1 MWTGFAETGVANTVL
16 RVASLNWA
24 VIIKASAVTRTEGI
38 RISRKYQEPVNQVIV
53 RFLTS
58 SFRVAAILLFANAI
72 GANAQSPTPQID
84 RVLFVSIGGID
95 QWISIRGAD
104 RENPVLLVVHGGPG
118 EAQWPQ
124 AEVYRPWEKSFT
136 VVQWDQRGAGHTF
149 GRYGIKTSDV
159 SLDRIS
165 KDGVELAEFLCR
177 ELGKKKIIVLGHSWG
192 SLVATRMV
200 QMRPDLFAA
209 YVGTGQAA
217 SWMAMVNIQYDLLL
231 AKARKDGN
239 QATVKELE
247 AMGRPGPTNGD
258 HWSFLNKYDFRS
270 LWAPSDQAWLQHLRG
285 QAAELKAKEPE
296 EFKNLEDGM
305 QFTGEHV
312 LPDQIATN
320 LPKTAC
326 NIGTAYFVIQ
336 GQDDVITPTQAVTDY
351 FKCMNAPKKEL
362 ILMSNAGH
370 FAFMT
375 ASDKF
380 LKALTSKVRPIAIA
394 RGA

>member
-1 MWTGFAETGVANTVL
+1 M
-16 RVASLNWA
+16 
-24 VIIKASAVTRTEGI
+24 
-38 RISRKYQEPVNQVIV
+38 V
-53 RFLTS
+53 RSIATS
-58 SFRVAAILLFANAI
+58 FCVAAILLLANAI
-72 GANAQSPTPQID
+72 GANAQAPTAQID
-84 RVLFVSIGGID
+84 RVSFVPFGGID
-95 QWISIRGAD
+95 QWISIRGEN
-104 RENPVLLVVHGGPG
+104 RSNPVLLVVHGGPG

-124 AEVYRPWEKSFT
+124 AEVYRPWEKAFV

-149 GRYGIKTSDV
+149 GRYGINTSDV
-159 SLDRIS
+159 TLDRIS
-165 KDGVELAEFLCR
+165 KDGVELAEYLCR

-231 AKARKDGN
+231 AKAHKDGN

-247 AMGRPGPTNGD
+247 AIGRPGPTNAD
-258 HWSFLNKYDFRS
+258 HFSLLNKYNFRS
-270 LWAPSDQAWLQHLRG
+270 LWAPSDQAWLQHLRS
-285 QAAELKAKEPE
+285 QADELKARKPE
-296 EFKNLEDGM
+296 QFKNLEDGM

-320 LPKTAC
+320 LPKTSC
-326 NIGTAYFVIQ
+326 QIHTAYFVIQ
-336 GQDDVITPTQAVTDY
+336 GQDDVITPTQAAVDY
-351 FKCMNAPKKEL
+351 FKCIKAPKKEL
-362 ILMSNAGH
+362 ILIPNAGH

-380 LKALTSKVRPIAIA
+380 LEALTTKVRPVALA
-394 RGA
+394 HGA

>member
-1 MWTGFAETGVANTVL
+1 MIKHFVSVKARAIAN
-16 RVASLNWA
+16 RVWL
-24 VIIKASAVTRTEGI
+24 I
-38 RISRKYQEPVNQVIV
+38 
-53 RFLTS
+53 
-58 SFRVAAILLFANAI
+58 AILLSGVAGVAK
-72 GANAQSPTPQID
+72 AQTPSLRLD
-84 RVLFVSIGGID
+84 RTAFVPLGGID
-95 QWISIRGAD
+95 QWISIRGESSA
-104 RENPVLLVVHGGPG
+104 NPVLLVVHGGPG

-124 AEVYRPWEKSFT
+124 AEVYRPWEKAFI

-149 GRYGIKTSDV
+149 GRYGIKTPDV
-159 SLDRIS
+159 TLDRIS
-165 KDGVELAEFLCR
+165 KDGVEFAEYLCR

-209 YVGTGQAA
+209 YVGTGQGA
-217 SWMAMVNIQYDLLL
+217 SWMELVNSQYDLLL

-247 AMGRPGPTNGD
+247 AVGRPGPINGD
-258 HWSFLNKYDFRS
+258 HWSFLNKYNFRS
-270 LWAPSDQAWLQHLRG
+270 LWDPSDQEWLQHLRS
-285 QAAELKAKEPE
+285 QADELKAREPE
-296 EFKNLEDGM
+296 QFKNLEDGI

-326 NIGTAYFVIQ
+326 RIQTAYFLIQ
-336 GQDDVITPTQAVTDY
+336 GRDDVISPTQAAVNY
-351 FKCMNAPKKEL
+351 FKCITAPKKEL
-362 ILMSNAGH
+362 ILLPNAGH

-375 ASDKF
+375 ASDEF
-380 LKALTSKVRPIAIA
+380 LEALISKVRPVAVA